1 MKQYKIDIAAEIIRQ
16 FDAGSV
22 VSVPAIGET
31 DRAVKF
37 SEAAEALGYTR
48 LPATDIREIVGA
60 VTKARPELHGVR
72 FVADPAH
79 PNSTESLWRTLYIT
93 DLTLD

>member
-16 FDAGSV
+16 FDAGRV

-48 LPATDIREIVGA
+48 LPAADIREIVGA
-60 VTKARPELHGVR
+60 VTRPAQSCTGSGLSQTPPTPTAPRASGGR
-72 FVADPAH
+72 CTSP
-79 PNSTESLWRTLYIT
+79 I
-93 DLTLD
+93 